1 MATSRHSNKVLPPD
15 NGAPQQSRCNPP
27 SAGLVVRQ
35 SLLGAARTTDA
46 SLPETA
52 AAMVTIALTP
62 RQKRGAHPPTVRRAV
77 RRGGDRGA
85 CQDRRLAPWR
95 GLNPELGLSSGRRVS
110 PKANPRAGVPCSLPR
125 GRPALRPAPDL
136 RLRARGHER
145 SLRPAFALPVSAARS
160 LTKIVAGS
168 KAGKPEAISFAAR
181 GLSSPRA
188 AARHPSDCLRWTHG
202 QRAPCARPHAP
213 AGAAI

>member
-125 GRPALRPAPDL
+125 GRPALLCSCPRSEAPRTRP
-136 RLRARGHER
+136 RT
-145 SLRPAFALPVSAARS
+145 LPEASVRAAR
-160 LTKIVAGS
+160 LGS
-168 KAGKPEAISFAAR
+168 ALVDKNRCRIEGR
-181 GLSSPRA
+181 
-188 AARHPSDCLRWTHG
+188 
-202 QRAPCARPHAP
+202 
-213 AGAAI
+213 

>member
-1 MATSRHSNKVLPPD
+1 MATSRQSNKVLPPD

-85 CQDRRLAPWR
+85 CQARRLPPWR
-95 GLNPELGLSSGRRVS
+95 GVNPELGLSSGRRVS
-110 PKANPRAGVPCSLPR
+110 PKANQGPGCRAVCLGADQLCSCPRSDAARTPPRTLPEASVR
-125 GRPALRPAPDL
+125 AA
-136 RLRARGHER
+136 RLG
-145 SLRPAFALPVSAARS
+145 SARS

-168 KAGKPEAISFAAR
+168 KAGKPELISFAAR
-181 GLSSPRA
+181 RLSSPRA